1 VAKKTFF
8 AGIKP
13 KLKIKAS
20 MPHIIAVVAFDG
32 VVLGDLAVPTEVFSR
47 VRDSSG
53 RARYEVRICSER
65 RSVGSEHLTILAP
78 WRLDMIRKAHT
89 VIVPGIDNLD
99 REVSAG
105 LIRAL
110 RWAVVHNR
118 RVGSICTGAFVLA
131 RTGALNGLR
140 ATTHWLVANELSRRF
155 PEVVVDQGVL
165 YVDHGN
171 LLTSAGAAAGLDLC
185 LHIVRHDFGA
195 DAAIRAAKLAVMPLE
210 REGGQAQFIEHRA
223 PHDHSSMAPVLAWM
237 EQNLSGSLSLPKL
250 ANHAGMST
258 RTLSR
263 RFREQVGTTPARW
276 IAEARVRK
284 VQKLLE
290 TTNLGIEQLAS
301 ESGFG
306 SAAVLREQFRNMVG
320 ASPLSYRRSFG
331 SR

>member
-1 VAKKTFF
+1 MAKKTIF
-8 AGIKP
+8 AGNKP
-13 KLKIKAS
+13 TSKIEA
-20 MPHIIAVVAFDG
+20 PRPRIIAVVAFDG

-53 RARYEVRICSER
+53 RACYDVRICSER
-65 RSVGSEHLTILAP
+65 RSVRSEHLTMLAP
-78 WRLDMIRKAHT
+78 WRLDVIRKAHT
-89 VIVPGIDNLD
+89 IIVPGIDNLD
-99 REVSAG
+99 RRVSAG

-110 RWAVVHNR
+110 RWAVDHKR

-131 RTGALNGLR
+131 RTGALNGFR

-155 PEVVVDQGVL
+155 PEVVVDQDVL

-171 LLTSAGAAAGLDLC
+171 LLTSAGAAAGMDLC
-185 LHIVRHDFGA
+185 LHIVRRDFGA

-210 REGGQAQFIEHRA
+210 RDGGQAQFIEHRV
-223 PHDHSSMAPVLAWM
+223 PHDNSSMAPVLVWI
-237 EQNLSGSLSLPKL
+237 EQNLSGALSLPNL
-250 ANHAGMST
+250 ANRAGMST

-290 TTNLGIEQLAS
+290 TTSLGVEQLAS
-301 ESGFG
+301 ESGFR
-306 SAAVLREQFRNMVG
+306 SAAVLREQFRNIVG

-331 SR
+331 SP

>member
-1 VAKKTFF
+1 MVHT
-8 AGIKP
+8 
-13 KLKIKAS
+13 
-20 MPHIIAVVAFDG
+20 IAVVAFDG
-32 VVLGDLAVPTEVFSR
+32 VVLGDLAVPTEIFSR
-47 VRDSSG
+47 VRDSGG
-53 RARYEVRICSER
+53 RACYEVRICSER
-65 RSVGSEHLTILAP
+65 RSVSSEHLTISTP
-78 WRLDMIRKAHT
+78 WRLDMIHKAHT

-110 RWAVVHNR
+110 RWAVGHNR

-131 RTGALNGLR
+131 RTGALDGLR

-155 PEVVVDQGVL
+155 PKVLVDRDVL

-171 LLTSAGAAAGLDLC
+171 LLTSAGAAAGMDLC
-185 LHIVRHDFGA
+185 LHMVRRDFGA

-210 REGGQAQFIEHRA
+210 RDGGQAQFIEHRI
-223 PHDHSSMAPVLAWM
+223 PHDDSSLAPVLVWM
-237 EQNLSGSLSLPKL
+237 EQNLGCSLSLPKL
-250 ANHAGMST
+250 AKHAGMST

-263 RFREQVGTTPARW
+263 RFRDQVGTTPARW

-290 TTNLGIEQLAS
+290 ATNLGVEQLAS

-306 SAAVLREQFRNMVG
+306 SAAVLREQFRNIVG
-320 ASPLSYRRSFG
+320 TSPLSYRRSFG

>member
-1 VAKKTFF
+1 
-8 AGIKP
+8 
-13 KLKIKAS
+13 
-20 MPHIIAVVAFDG
+20 
-32 VVLGDLAVPTEVFSR
+32 
-47 VRDSSG
+47 
-53 RARYEVRICSER
+53 
-65 RSVGSEHLTILAP
+65 
-78 WRLDMIRKAHT
+78 MIREAHT

-155 PEVVVDQGVL
+155 PEVVYQDAL
-165 YVDHGN
+165 YIDRGN
-171 LLTSAGAAAGLDLC
+171 LLTSAGAAAGMDLC
-185 LHIVRHDFGA
+185 LHIIRRDFGA
-195 DAAIRAAKLAVMPLE
+195 DAAIRAAKLAVMSLE

-223 PHDHSSMAPVLAWM
+223 PHDNSSMGPVLVWM

-250 ANHAGMST
+250 ENHAGMST

-276 IAEARVRK
+276 IAGARVRK
-284 VQKLLE
+284 VQKLLA
-290 TTNLGIEQLAS
+290 TTNLGVE
-301 ESGFG
+301 
-306 SAAVLREQFRNMVG
+306 
-320 ASPLSYRRSFG
+320 
-331 SR
+331 